1 MSGRRDFEI
10 AFVGLKPGITEFDY
24 DLGDEFFDA
33 EKPSDFKNCHAKVKL
48 LLDKHASFLQ
58 LKFEIGGTTEMQCNR
73 CGNPLDIHLWDDF
86 EILVKMVE
94 NPEEMNAQNDDPD
107 VYFISRTESHI
118 DVKDWLTEFVQLSM
132 PTYPACS
139 EEEMGGPKCNTEV
152 LAKLQQLK
160 DKKETDQEEKNENPI
175 WKGLDKFRDN

>member
-10 AFVGLKPGITEFDY
+10 AFVGLKPGVTEFNY

-48 LLDKHASFLQ
+48 LLDKHTNFLQ
-58 LKFEIGGTTEMQCNR
+58 LKFEVGGTSEMQCNR
-73 CGNPLDIHLWDDF
+73 CGNPLDVNLWDDF

-107 VYFISRTESHI
+107 VFFISKTESHI
-118 DVKDWLTEFVQLSM
+118 DIKDWLTEFVQLSM
-132 PTYPACS
+132 PTYPSCS
-139 EEEMGGPKCNTEV
+139 EEEMGGPKCNKEV
-152 LAKLQQLK
+152 LEKLQQLK
-160 DKKETDQEEKNENPI
+160 DNEQKKDNPI